1 MKRWVNIKKW
11 KIKTREDINYNNTI
25 LKSNEI
31 SLGFKN
37 EKSEEKKNKIWI

>member
-1 MKRWVNIKKW
+1 MKSKVNKKKIK
-11 KIKTREDINYNNTI
+11 KTREDINYNNTI

-37 EKSEEKKNKIWI
+37 EKAKKFEF